1 MGVFASPTACVNF
14 QLFHC
19 RGLLDNGDL
28 ERQRSPSAN
37 KFLWRRRGASAIGR
51 IKHVYEKISKTL
63 ARNGIHKSSDQ
74 CRAKMKK
81 PKTDYRKVKDKNGK
95 TGRGRSIWKYFDALD
110 AILGHR
116 PATKPP
122 LLLDTA
128 AEEMIVA
135 STIIT
140 TDAGESEEESEESPV
155 DDGSSSITTTTTTTE
170 GDDKLSS
177 QANQKLS
184 TGIRERPPKK
194 TKEEKIESVMKNVV
208 KDVVEAQ
215 QRSDE
220 MFLKMEEKRMQYEA
234 DQKKQEREFQ
244 LQMMSMIYEISRE
257 HGS

>member
-1 MGVFASPTACVNF
+1 MQA
-14 QLFHC
+14 QLEGSK
-19 RGLLDNGDL
+19 RN
-28 ERQRSPSAN
+28 
-37 KFLWRRRGASAIGR
+37 
-51 IKHVYEKISKTL
+51 KHVYEKISKTL

-81 PKTDYRKVKDKNGK
+81 LKTDYRKVKDKNGK

-140 TDAGESEEESEESPV
+140 TDAGESESEESPV
-155 DDGSSSITTTTTTTE
+155 DDGSSSTTTTTTTTE

-177 QANQKLS
+177 QANQKYYQL
-184 TGIRERPPKK
+184 
-194 TKEEKIESVMKNVV
+194 ESGN
-208 KDVVEAQ
+208 DL
-215 QRSDE
+215 QRK
-220 MFLKMEEKRMQYEA
+220 LR
-234 DQKKQEREFQ
+234 R
-244 LQMMSMIYEISRE
+244 RR
-257 HGS
+257 

>member
-1 MGVFASPTACVNF
+1 MG
-14 QLFHC
+14 
-19 RGLLDNGDL
+19 R
-28 ERQRSPSAN
+28 
-37 KFLWRRRGASAIGR
+37 
-51 IKHVYEKISKTL
+51 L
-63 ARNGIHKSSDQ
+63 AEEEVI
-74 CRAKMKK
+74 
-81 PKTDYRKVKDKNGK
+81 
-95 TGRGRSIWKYFDALD
+95 FEALD

-135 STIIT
+135 STIII
-140 TDAGESEEESEESPV
+140 TDAGESEEESEESSV
-155 DDGSSSITTTTTTTE
+155 DDGSSSTTTTTTE

-208 KDVVEAQ
+208 KDVVKAQ

-234 DQKKQEREFQ
+234 DQKKAGKRVSTPNDVHDFMVDVVITRHQ
-244 LQMMSMIYEISRE
+244 LPGMCIVLKLILVHMTHMDDTKVMIEPQSQ
-257 HGS
+257 

>member
-1 MGVFASPTACVNF
+1 M
-14 QLFHC
+14 
-19 RGLLDNGDL
+19 
-28 ERQRSPSAN
+28 
-37 KFLWRRRGASAIGR
+37 
-51 IKHVYEKISKTL
+51 
-63 ARNGIHKSSDQ
+63 
-74 CRAKMKK
+74 
-81 PKTDYRKVKDKNGK
+81 KDKNGK

-140 TDAGESEEESEESPV
+140 TDAGESEEESSV
-155 DDGSSSITTTTTTTE
+155 DDGSSSTTTTTTE

-177 QANQKLS
+177 QANSKIINWNQGTTS
-184 TGIRERPPKK
+184 KK

-220 MFLKMEEKRMQYEA
+220 MFFKMEEKRMQ
-234 DQKKQEREFQ
+234 
-244 LQMMSMIYEISRE
+244 
-257 HGS
+257 

>member
-1 MGVFASPTACVNF
+1 
-14 QLFHC
+14 
-19 RGLLDNGDL
+19 
-28 ERQRSPSAN
+28 
-37 KFLWRRRGASAIGR
+37 
-51 IKHVYEKISKTL
+51 
-63 ARNGIHKSSDQ
+63 
-74 CRAKMKK
+74 MKK

-95 TGRGRSIWKYFDALD
+95 TGRGRSICKYFDALD

-140 TDAGESEEESEESPV
+140 TDAGESEEESPV
-155 DDGSSSITTTTTTTE
+155 DDGSSSTTTTTTTE

-177 QANQKLS
+177 QTNQKLS
-184 TGIRERPPKK
+184 TGIRERPTKK
-194 TKEEKIESVMKNVV
+194 TKEKIESVMKNVV

-244 LQMMSMIYEISRE
+244 LQMMSMIYGRRSHHSPPAAGNVYSPQANSSSYDPYGRYQ
-257 HGS
+257 SYD

>member
-1 MGVFASPTACVNF
+1 M
-14 QLFHC
+14 
-19 RGLLDNGDL
+19 
-28 ERQRSPSAN
+28 
-37 KFLWRRRGASAIGR
+37 
-51 IKHVYEKISKTL
+51 
-63 ARNGIHKSSDQ
+63 
-74 CRAKMKK
+74 
-81 PKTDYRKVKDKNGK
+81 
-95 TGRGRSIWKYFDALD
+95 
-110 AILGHR
+110 GHR

-140 TDAGESEEESEESPV
+140 TDAGESEEESPV
-155 DDGSSSITTTTTTTE
+155 DDGSSSTTTTTTE

-194 TKEEKIESVMKNVV
+194 TEEKIESVMKNVV

-244 LQMMSMIYEISRE
+244 LQMMSMIYGRRSHHSPPAAGNVYSIVLKLILVHMTHMDDTKVMIEPQSQ
-257 HGS
+257 

>member
-1 MGVFASPTACVNF
+1 MGR
-14 QLFHC
+14 L
-19 RGLLDNGDL
+19 
-28 ERQRSPSAN
+28 
-37 KFLWRRRGASAIGR
+37 
-51 IKHVYEKISKTL
+51 
-63 ARNGIHKSSDQ
+63 
-74 CRAKMKK
+74 
-81 PKTDYRKVKDKNGK
+81 
-95 TGRGRSIWKYFDALD
+95 
-110 AILGHR
+110 
-116 PATKPP
+116 
-122 LLLDTA
+122 
-128 AEEMIVA
+128 AEEDQFGSILTMHWTLFWATDQLPSLLFFLTLQLKSIVA

-140 TDAGESEEESEESPV
+140 TDAGESEEESPV

-194 TKEEKIESVMKNVV
+194 TKEEKTESVMKNVV

-244 LQMMSMIYEISRE
+244 LQMMSMIYGRRSHHSPPAAGNVYSPQANSSSYDPYGRYQ
-257 HGS
+257 SYD

>member
-1 MGVFASPTACVNF
+1 MVTWSDNEVLQLISFWGEEGVQA
-14 QLFHC
+14 QLEGSK
-19 RGLLDNGDL
+19 RN
-28 ERQRSPSAN
+28 
-37 KFLWRRRGASAIGR
+37 
-51 IKHVYEKISKTL
+51 KHVYEKISKTL

-81 PKTDYRKVKDKNGK
+81 LKTDYRKVKDKNGK

-140 TDAGESEEESEESPV
+140 TEDAGESEEESPV
-155 DDGSSSITTTTTTTE
+155 DDGSSSTTTTTTTTTE

-177 QANQKLS
+177 QANQKYYQL
-184 TGIRERPPKK
+184 
-194 TKEEKIESVMKNVV
+194 ESGN
-208 KDVVEAQ
+208 DL
-215 QRSDE
+215 QRK
-220 MFLKMEEKRMQYEA
+220 LR
-234 DQKKQEREFQ
+234 R
-244 LQMMSMIYEISRE
+244 RR
-257 HGS
+257 

>member
-1 MGVFASPTACVNF
+1 
-14 QLFHC
+14 
-19 RGLLDNGDL
+19 
-28 ERQRSPSAN
+28 
-37 KFLWRRRGASAIGR
+37 
-51 IKHVYEKISKTL
+51 
-63 ARNGIHKSSDQ
+63 
-74 CRAKMKK
+74 MKK
-81 PKTDYRKVKDKNGK
+81 LKTDYCKVKDKNEK
-95 TGRGRSIWKYFDALD
+95 TCRGRSIWKYFDTLD

-140 TDAGESEEESEESPV
+140 TDAGDSEEESEESPV
-155 DDGSSSITTTTTTTE
+155 DDGSSSTTTTTTTTE

-244 LQMMSMIYEISRE
+244 LQMMSMIYGRRSHHSPPAAGNVYSPQANSSSYDPYGRYQ
-257 HGS
+257 SYD

>member
-1 MGVFASPTACVNF
+1 MVTWSDNELL
-14 QLFHC
+14 QLISF
-19 RGLLDNGDL
+19 L
-28 ERQRSPSAN
+28 EEEEVQAQLEGSKRN
-37 KFLWRRRGASAIGR
+37 
-51 IKHVYEKISKTL
+51 KHVYEKISKTL

-81 PKTDYRKVKDKNGK
+81 PKTDYCKVKDKNGK

-140 TDAGESEEESEESPV
+140 TDVGDSEEESEESSV
-155 DDGSSSITTTTTTTE
+155 DDGSSSTTTTTTTTTE

-177 QANQKLS
+177 QANQKYYQL
-184 TGIRERPPKK
+184 
-194 TKEEKIESVMKNVV
+194 ESGN
-208 KDVVEAQ
+208 DL
-215 QRSDE
+215 QRK
-220 MFLKMEEKRMQYEA
+220 LR
-234 DQKKQEREFQ
+234 R
-244 LQMMSMIYEISRE
+244 RR
-257 HGS
+257 

>member
-37 KFLWRRRGASAIGR
+37 KFLGEEGVQAQLEGSKRN
-51 IKHVYEKISKTL
+51 KHVYEKISKTL

-81 PKTDYRKVKDKNGK
+81 LKTDYRKVKDKNGK

-140 TDAGESEEESEESPV
+140 TESEEESEESPV
-155 DDGSSSITTTTTTTE
+155 DDGSSSTTTTTTTE

-177 QANQKLS
+177 QANQKYYQL
-184 TGIRERPPKK
+184 
-194 TKEEKIESVMKNVV
+194 ESGN
-208 KDVVEAQ
+208 DL
-215 QRSDE
+215 QRK
-220 MFLKMEEKRMQYEA
+220 LR
-234 DQKKQEREFQ
+234 R
-244 LQMMSMIYEISRE
+244 RR
-257 HGS
+257 

>member
-1 MGVFASPTACVNF
+1 MGVFASPTACV
-14 QLFHC
+14 LIHC

-37 KFLWRRRGASAIGR
+37 KFLGEEEVQAQLEGSKRN
-51 IKHVYEKISKTL
+51 KHVYEKISKTL

-81 PKTDYRKVKDKNGK
+81 LKTDYRKVKDKNGK

-140 TDAGESEEESEESPV
+140 TDAGEEER
-155 DDGSSSITTTTTTTE
+155 GIT
-170 GDDKLSS
+170 S
-177 QANQKLS
+177 
-184 TGIRERPPKK
+184 
-194 TKEEKIESVMKNVV
+194 
-208 KDVVEAQ
+208 
-215 QRSDE
+215 
-220 MFLKMEEKRMQYEA
+220 
-234 DQKKQEREFQ
+234 
-244 LQMMSMIYEISRE
+244 
-257 HGS
+257 